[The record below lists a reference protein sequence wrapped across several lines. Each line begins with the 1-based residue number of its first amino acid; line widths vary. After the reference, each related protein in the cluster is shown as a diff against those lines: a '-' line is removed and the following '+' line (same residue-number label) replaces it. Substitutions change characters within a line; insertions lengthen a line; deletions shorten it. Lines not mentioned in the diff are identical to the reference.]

1 MESIIINIK
10 DRQLADKILWL
21 LEHFQ
26 EDGLE
31 IISQEDWD
39 DLQLLKATRSETTIP
54 FDDYLE
60 AEGIEN

>member
-1 MESIIINIK
+1 MESIIISIK
-10 DRQLADKILWL
+10 DRRLADKILWL